1 MSEEEKPEVI
11 TSPVSATDV
20 DHLAERVF
28 QECINILGGL
38 RKLTYYRNLT
48 WLPSLAVASYAIV
61 LKEELLKTQ
70 REIAEKLG
78 ITPQT
83 VKNILQADEEEVKRF
98 IKGEIEKV
106 DEHKA
111 GGIAKLAYRKV
122 KEERGVFI
130 REDELEVL
138 GVDWALRVL
147 IRLRGADFPLDKEAL
162 EKRLEGI
169 IIKGKPID
177 QVIEK
182 MEFPVRSP
190 AEVLKQIKDLTS

>member
-61 LKEELLKTQ
+61 LREELLKTQ